1 MGFEVY
7 YGDATR
13 LDLLQS
19 AGAEKAKILIAAIDD
34 IATNQELIQTVK
46 KHFPHIQIM
55 ARARN
60 RMDAYELLE
69 MGVKHIYRE
78 TLYTSIFLAIDVL
91 KESGLRNYTSTRK
104 GMDFI
109 RYDEQALHKL
119 AKHRKDMK
127 SYVFNVREQIE
138 QQERLLSADL
148 NANMNEADTAWDSEP
163 MRASIKK

>member
-1 MGFEVY
+1 
-7 YGDATR
+7 
-13 LDLLQS
+13 
-19 AGAEKAKILIAAIDD
+19 
-34 IATNQELIQTVK
+34 
-46 KHFPHIQIM
+46 
-55 ARARN
+55 
-60 RMDAYELLE
+60 

-148 NANMNEADTAWDSEP
+148 NANMSEADTAWDSEP
-163 MRASIKK
+163 MRYRLNYIPGKRLLPTNPRKGHGIDIRMSKSDIVKYTAPILNFCSSVCFFLLIMRPT